1 MTCAGL
7 ASSLRSRM
15 PVTPVQLRIRG
26 EPAVLMRMPE
36 ASVDEDRNFSPL
48 VREIRFPGKI
58 AHIHPRPDA
67 RSREQRPNHRSH
79 AVGARGRVERGRSGD
94 AGAG

>member
-1 MTCAGL
+1 
-7 ASSLRSRM
+7 
-15 PVTPVQLRIRG
+15 
-26 EPAVLMRMPE
+26 
-36 ASVDEDRNFSPL
+36 VDEDRKFSPL

-94 AGAG
+94 AGAGWWYRVARRRQDGPSTL

>member
-48 VREIRFPGKI
+48 VRDPV
-58 AHIHPRPDA
+58 
-67 RSREQRPNHRSH
+67 SREDRAHSS
-79 AVGARGRVERGRSGD
+79 ET
-94 AGAG
+94 